1 MKASKWFD
9 KPFERM
15 NKLLKPIGEPFKWM
29 NKLFEWMNKIAEWS
43 K

>member
-15 NKLLKPIGEPFKWM
+15 NKLLKPIGEAFIWM
-29 NKLFEWMNKIAEWS
+29 KKLFEWKNKITE
-43 K
+43 